1 MKDRSLSDGEM
12 YADDL
17 TWREQDI
24 LVLLADR
31 LTNREIANRLH
42 LAESTVKDYVGKI
55 LSKLYVSNRRE
66 AVERAK
72 ALGLLGPDRVTSRRQ
87 ATNLPA
93 EPTPFVGRQ
102 DELAAI
108 KQHMTETRLLT
119 LTGPGGIGKTRLA
132 LKASAGSMDDF
143 QDGCFFVSLAPI
155 HSVESIVQ
163 TIAEAV
169 KYPLATH
176 EAPQHQLLRYLREK
190 QLLLVMDNFEHL
202 LDGAGIISE
211 VIKAAPRVKILATS
225 RERLNLQSETLLPVG
240 GMAFPGPADS
250 IAPPTYDA
258 ITLFVQRANK
268 VRPGFNPSP
277 QEMSQIATIC
287 QLVGGM
293 PLAIELAAA
302 WLQILSVQ
310 EIAEEL
316 EKGLDILTTEVR
328 DAPER
333 HRSIRDVFDHSW
345 SLLDQAEREIFK
357 VLSVFRG
364 GFTRAAAQQVSDAS
378 LQKLTGLVNKSF
390 LNHEPDTGRLEIHEL
405 LRQYAQEKLEAKPEA
420 RINAQGAHAA
430 YFAAF
435 MEDRWPDL
443 RGGRQMEALVEIESD
458 IENVRAAWRYCLDRV
473 DTPKLW
479 KFVYGLWNV
488 YFIRGWN
495 LAGME
500 LFAEATRVL
509 GGRGDDE
516 TAALRAL
523 TMALQGYFLTWL
535 GLPMDGYNLAK
546 DSVAILEQYN
556 HPEALG
562 LAYESSGVS
571 AYFLNRVADLDL
583 ASSKMEEIATELD
596 DKRLLTVSLY
606 SASMTALVRGD
617 FDEAGRLA
625 ESALILNEEIG
636 NVIGLT
642 FPLIALG
649 HVAFA
654 RGEYE
659 DAREYLMRCL
669 KNSEA
674 ISFHWA
680 NANACKYLSKV
691 ALSMGSLD
699 ESEKYLVQSLKVT
712 KQIGFVRDII
722 NLLYDFACLRVA
734 QADVEQAVTLLMIVF
749 QHPASQQYRWLEGR
763 IRDSARGLLDRLERE
778 LPQGAY
784 AAAAER
790 SQELELDEIVADL
803 VCGYR

>member
-1 MKDRSLSDGEM
+1 MKDRSLSDGET
-12 YADDL
+12 YVDDL

-66 AVERAK
+66 AVKRAK
-72 ALGLLGPDRVTSRRQ
+72 DLGLLGPDRVTSSRRV
-87 ATNLPA
+87 TNLPA

-102 DELAAI
+102 GELAAI

-132 LKASAGSMDDF
+132 LKAAAGSIDDF
-143 QDGCFFVSLAPI
+143 QDGCFFVPLAPI
-155 HSVESIVQ
+155 HSVESVVQ

-176 EAPQHQLLRYLREK
+176 EDPQHQLFRYLREK

-202 LDGAGIISE
+202 LDGAGVISE

-240 GMAFPGPADS
+240 GMAFPGKSDPFS
-250 IAPPTYDA
+250 PPTYDA

-268 VRPGFNPSP
+268 IRPGFDPSP
-277 QEMSQIATIC
+277 HEMNQIATIC

-316 EKGLDILTTEVR
+316 EKGLDILTADVR

-364 GFTRAAAQQVSDAS
+364 GFTRAAAQQVSSAS
-378 LQKLTGLVNKSF
+378 LQQLTGLVNKSF
-390 LNHEPDTGRLEIHEL
+390 LNHEPDTGRLEVHEL

-420 RINAQGAHAA
+420 SINAQGTHAA

-435 MEDRWPDL
+435 MEAKWPDL
-443 RGGRQMEALVEIESD
+443 KGKKQLEALVEIESD
-458 IENVRAAWRYCLDRV
+458 IENVRAAWRYCLDRLI
-473 DTPKLW
+473 TPLLW
-479 KFVYGLWNV
+479 KFIHGLWYV
-488 YFIRGWN
+488 YFVRGWN

-500 LFAEATRVL
+500 LFADAIRVL
-509 GGRGDDE
+509 GRGCGDE
-516 TAALRAL
+516 IVALRAL
-523 TMALQGYFLTWL
+523 AMALQGYFLSWL
-535 GLPMDGYNLAK
+535 GLPMDGYDLAV
-546 DSVAILEQYN
+546 DSVAILEQHN

-562 LAYESSGVS
+562 LAYESLGVS
-571 AYFLNRVADLDL
+571 AYFLNRIADLDL
-583 ASSKMEEIATELD
+583 ASSKTEEIATEIG

-606 SASMTALVRGD
+606 CSSMTALVRGD
-617 FDEAGRLA
+617 FAEAGRLA
-625 ESALILNEEIG
+625 ESSLILNEEIG
-636 NVIGLT
+636 NVIGLA

-649 HVAFA
+649 HATFA

-659 DAREYLMRCL
+659 NAREFFMRCL
-669 KNSEA
+669 ENSEA
-674 ISFHWA
+674 IRFHWA
-680 NANACKYLSKV
+680 NANASKYLSKV
-691 ALSMGSLD
+691 ALAMGRLD
-699 ESEKYLVQSLKVT
+699 EAEKYLVHSLKVT
-712 KQIGFVRDII
+712 VQIGFIRDIV
-722 NLLYDFACLRVA
+722 NLLYDFACLQVA
-734 QADVEQAVTLLMIVF
+734 QADMEQAITLLTIVF

-763 IRDSARGLLDRLERE
+763 IRDSARGLLDKLESE
-778 LPQGAY
+778 LPQDTY
-784 AAAAER
+784 AAAVER
-790 SQELELDEIVADL
+790 GQELELDGIVADL
-803 VCGYR
+803 IGRYR